1 MQCAIMISSFGRCS
15 AMFCTP
21 HIHID
26 FDMGVNVADRRYRV
40 SCCEGLAMDV
50 LQSLASDLDFDYR
63 LYISPDST
71 LGAHD
76 TTTNNWTGMVKELMD
91 GKSSD
96 LSNR

>member
-1 MQCAIMISSFGRCS
+1 MKISSFGRCS

-71 LGAHD
+71 FGAYD

>member
-1 MQCAIMISSFGRCS
+1 MCHHDFLILTLLCHD
-15 AMFCTP
+15 CTP

-26 FDMGVNVADRRYRV
+26 FDMGVNVADRRYTV

-71 LGAHD
+71 FGAYD
-76 TTTNNWTGMVKELMD
+76 TTTKY
-91 GKSSD
+91 
-96 LSNR
+96 